1 MSIAAMR
8 RKANNGGNPRLS
20 PISGQ
25 GPNGFSL
32 NGTRRNIGNIGQF
45 RMVSNVTRTLFRGAE
60 PMGSGGCCGT
70 YVRNISNS
78 GSCCTNDPSIVKKTV
93 KNTKGMIED
102 RYTGTLHGAYSAKK
116 VMGNDFINW
125 VQEDDNSYRITG
137 TQGQLIQA
145 KTQKAGSCVF
155 RIDPV
160 EYAGPNGFY
169 NCSANTACSYHIGGK
184 KYVRMPYAKN
194 LNQGAVTQEQYITA
208 GGLGKAKCI
217 PSDKKRQPFPMNL
230 VHDGCDVN
238 YLTYQQAK
246 DAGALPHDFIG

>member
-1 MSIAAMR
+1 MKKRAR
-8 RKANNGGNPRLS
+8 NGGNPRLS

-25 GPNGFSL
+25 GPGGFSL
-32 NGTRRNIGNIGQF
+32 AGTRRNIGNIGQF
-45 RMVSNVTRTLFRGAE
+45 RMVSNVTRTFFRGAE

-78 GSCCTNDPSIVKKTV
+78 GSCCTNDPNIVKKTV

-102 RYTGTLHGAYSAKK
+102 RYKGTLHGAYSAKK
-116 VMGNDFINW
+116 VMGNEPINW
-125 VQEDDNSYRITG
+125 VQEDDNSYRVTG

-155 RIDPV
+155 RYFY
-160 EYAGPNGFY
+160 EAAYATDFY
-169 NCSANTACSYHIGGK
+169 NCSAHNACSYHIGGK

-194 LNQGAVTQEQYITA
+194 LNQGAVTQEQYITT
-208 GGLGKAKCI
+208 GGLGKKNCI
-217 PSDKKRQPFPMNL
+217 PPDKKRQPFPMNL
-230 VHDGCDVN
+230 VHDGCDSN

-246 DAGALPHDFIG
+246 AAGILPPDFVG